1 MLQKFKEEVKL
12 CDLGDL
18 CDVLGSVLTPVY
30 FYNVLLSLWNYS
42 VVFLNDS
49 GYTVYFIH

>member
-30 FYNVLLSLWNYS
+30 FYNFYYR
-42 VVFLNDS
+42 FE
-49 GYTVYFIH
+49 IIQ